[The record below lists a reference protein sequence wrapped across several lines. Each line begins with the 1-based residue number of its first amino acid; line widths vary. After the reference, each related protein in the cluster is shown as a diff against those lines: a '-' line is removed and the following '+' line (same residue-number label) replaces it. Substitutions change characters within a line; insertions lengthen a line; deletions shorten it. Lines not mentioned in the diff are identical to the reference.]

1 MITISKKSFL
11 DNTKWDEHHSSVW
24 KEIVS
29 RWGEADYADD
39 TKRAEHKTTLKGEW
53 EAYQYGRNR
62 IRSYPTIG
70 DQLDALYKA
79 GAFPDDMVVKI
90 KKVKTDNPKPTE

>member
-1 MITISKKSFL
+1 MQTSKKSFL
-11 DNTKWDEHHSSVW
+11 DNIEWDENHSLVW

-39 TKRAEHKTTLKGEW
+39 TKRAAHKETLKGEW
-53 EAYQYGRNR
+53 EAYQYGRDR
-62 IRSYPTIG
+62 IKKYPTIG

-79 GAFPDDMVVKI
+79 GVFPSDMEAEI
-90 KKVKTDNPKPTE
+90 KKVKDDNPKE

>member
-1 MITISKKSFL
+1 MQISKKSFL
-11 DNTKWDEHHSSVW
+11 DNIEWDENHSLVW

-39 TKRAEHKTTLKGEW
+39 TKRSVHKETLKGEW
-53 EAYQYGRNR
+53 EAYQYGRAR
-62 IRSYPTIG
+62 IKKYPAIG

-79 GAFPDDMVVKI
+79 GVFPADMEAKI
-90 KKVKTDNPKPTE
+90 KKVKDDNPK